1 MTSPKSRMFAA
12 VVGALSLSATAVMA
26 DATPEQRIAELEARV
41 AQLSQQQAANSKDV
55 AATIDSVLR
64 DAERRSQLMAAG
76 DGGAGYDNGFYL
88 RSGDFELRPGVQF
101 QFRNVTTYTDEGDDD
116 DGGDDDEDMD
126 NGFEV
131 RRLKFE
137 LTGTAFTQDLQY
149 AFVWATDRNSGSLV
163 LEDAYVLYMFSDAW
177 GFRAGQFKDPVA
189 HEELTSSKRQL
200 AVDRSLA
207 NEVLSG
213 GVTDR
218 VQGVTLVYGNYAK
231 DNPINLEFG
240 LHDGLNT
247 DNTDFTEAG
256 SLGWDFGVAG
266 RVEFKAMGDWR
277 DYRDFTAKDNR
288 GGDLLVFGA
297 GVDWTQNGNS
307 NIFHA
312 AIDGHFETKGGF
324 NLSGALYIRHSEFDL
339 DIGGDDEDDA
349 TDWGAMV
356 QAGIL
361 LNPSWELY
369 GRVSFVDLDDDAS
382 DVKIGDDDDDEVYE
396 LTVGVNYYLGNNGS
410 AVHRAKVTV
419 DLSWLPEGTA
429 TSGLSESGLEGVGY
443 VGADDDLWVIRGQ
456 FQLLI

>member
-1 MTSPKSRMFAA
+1 MFAA
-12 VVGALSLSATAVMA
+12 VVGALGLSATAVMA

-41 AQLSQQQAANSKDV
+41 AQLQQQQAANSKDV

-76 DGGAGYDNGFYL
+76 DGGAGYEGGFYI
-88 RSGDFELRPGVQF
+88 RSGDFELRPGAQF
-101 QFRNVTTYTDEGDDD
+101 QFRNVTTYAEGDDD
-116 DGGDDDEDMD
+116 DGGDDNDDMD

-131 RRLKFE
+131 RRMKFE
-137 LTGTAFTQDLQY
+137 LSGTAFTQDLQY
-149 AFVWATDRNSGSLV
+149 FFQWNSDRNGGSLV

-177 GFRAGQFKDPVA
+177 GLRAGQFKDPVA

-218 VQGVTLVYGNYAK
+218 VQGVTLVYGNYSK

-256 SLGWDFGVAG
+256 SLGWDFGMAG

-288 GGDLLVFGA
+288 GGDLLVLGA
-297 GVDWTQNGNS
+297 GVDWTQNGNQ
-307 NIFHA
+307 NIFHG
-312 AIDGHFETKGGF
+312 AIDAHFETKGGF
-324 NLSGALYIRHSEFDL
+324 NASGAVYIRHAEFEE
-339 DIGGDDEDDA
+339 IGGEDDA

-369 GRVSFVDLDDDAS
+369 GRVSFVDFDDDGDI
-382 DVKIGDDDDDEVYE
+382 DVGDDDDDEIYE
-396 LTVGVNYYLGNNGS
+396 LTVGLNYYLGNNGS
-410 AVHRAKVTV
+410 ALHRAKITV

-429 TSGLSESGLEGVGY
+429 NTGLSESGLEGIGY
-443 VGADDDLWVIRGQ
+443 IGTDDDLWVVRGQ

>member
-1 MTSPKSRMFAA
+1 MFAA
-12 VVGALSLSATAVMA
+12 VVGALGLSATAVMA
-26 DATPEQRIAELEARV
+26 DDATPEQRIAQLEARV
-41 AQLSQQQAANSKDV
+41 AQLQQQQAANSKDV

-64 DAERRSQLMAAG
+64 DAERRSQLMATM

-101 QFRNVTTYTDEGDDD
+101 QFRNVTTYTDEGEDD
-116 DGGDDDEDMD
+116 DGTKGADEGGDEDFD

-131 RRLKFE
+131 RRMKFE
-137 LTGTAFTQDLQY
+137 LTGTAFTRDLQY
-149 AFVWATDRNSGSLV
+149 AFVWATDRGTGSLI

-177 GFRAGQFKDPVA
+177 GFRVGQFKDPVA

-218 VQGVTLVYGNYAK
+218 VQGVTIVHGNFSK

-256 SLGWDFGVAG
+256 SLGWDFGMAA
-266 RVEFKAMGDWR
+266 RVDWKVFGDWR
-277 DYRDFTAKDNR
+277 DYRDYTAKDNR
-288 GGDLLVFGA
+288 GGSLLAFGA

-307 NIFHA
+307 NIFHG
-312 AIDGHFETKGGF
+312 AIDGHFETKDGF
-324 NLSGALYIRHSEFDL
+324 NISGAIYIRHSEFDSTGF
-339 DIGGDDEDDA
+339 DDDEDDA

-361 LNPSWELY
+361 LGPSWELY
-369 GRVSFVDLDDDAS
+369 GRLSLVDLDDT
-382 DVKIGDDDDDEVYE
+382 GDDIDLSDEDEVYE

-419 DLSWLPEGTA
+419 DVSWLPEGTA
-429 TSGLSESGLEGVGY
+429 QSGLSQSGLEGIGY
-443 VGADDDLWVIRGQ
+443 IGSDDDLWVVRGQ

>member
-1 MTSPKSRMFAA
+1 M
-12 VVGALSLSATAVMA
+12 
-26 DATPEQRIAELEARV
+26 
-41 AQLSQQQAANSKDV
+41 
-55 AATIDSVLR
+55 
-64 DAERRSQLMAAG
+64 
-76 DGGAGYDNGFYL
+76 
-88 RSGDFELRPGVQF
+88 
-101 QFRNVTTYTDEGDDD
+101 
-116 DGGDDDEDMD
+116 
-126 NGFEV
+126 
-131 RRLKFE
+131 KFE
-137 LTGTAFTQDLQY
+137 LAGTAFTRDIQY
-149 AFVWATDRNSGSLV
+149 FFQWNSGRDGGGLV

-177 GFRAGQFKDPVA
+177 GVRLGQFKDPVA

-213 GVTDR
+213 GVTYR
-218 VQGVTLVYGNYAK
+218 VQGVSLVHGNYAK
-231 DNPINLEFG
+231 DNPLYLEVAF
-240 LHDGLNT
+240 HDGLNT

-443 VGADDDLWVIRGQ
+443 VGADDDLWVVRGQ